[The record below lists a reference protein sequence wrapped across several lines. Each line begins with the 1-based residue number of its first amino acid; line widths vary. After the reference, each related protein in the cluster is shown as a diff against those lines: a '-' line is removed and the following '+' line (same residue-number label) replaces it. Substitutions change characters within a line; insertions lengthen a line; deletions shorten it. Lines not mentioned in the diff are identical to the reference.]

1 MTAREPSPRGR
12 SLVLMG
18 EEQVSRIPVQECGE
32 PMVDLAG
39 VPGIAID
46 NRLAD
51 AKGRHRLARS
61 GVASRLADAAATLPS
76 GLQLLVVEA
85 YRPVEMQQRYFDAHL
100 DELRLVYDGLPE
112 QELFL
117 LASRFVAP
125 PVGVPPHCSG
135 AAVDLT
141 LSAEGGSELEMGT
154 GINEGPEQSG
164 GRCFSDSKDI
174 SKECGENREV
184 LFQALTAQGLV
195 NYPTEWWHWSF
206 GDRYW
211 ALKTGAQAA
220 VYGLIT

>member
-1 MTAREPSPRGR
+1 MKGRKPLPHER

-18 EEQVSRIPVQECGE
+18 EERVSRIPIEECGE

-46 NRLAD
+46 QRLAD
-51 AKGRHRLARS
+51 AKGRHRLVRS
-61 GVASRLADAAATLPS
+61 GVASRLAGAAESLPA
-76 GLQLLVVEA
+76 GLQLLVIEA

-100 DELRLVYDGLPE
+100 DELRVVYDGLPE
-112 QELFL
+112 HDL
-117 LASRFVAP
+117 LLMTSRFVAP
-125 PVGVPPHCSG
+125 PKGVPPHCSG

-141 LSAEGGSELEMGT
+141 LSFEGGAELEMGT
-154 GINEGPEQSG
+154 GINEGPEQSE
-164 GRCFSDSKDI
+164 GRCFSDARNI
-174 SKECGENREV
+174 PKECQENRAV

-211 ALKTGAQAA
+211 ALLTGAPAA
-220 VYGLIT
+220 VYGLIG